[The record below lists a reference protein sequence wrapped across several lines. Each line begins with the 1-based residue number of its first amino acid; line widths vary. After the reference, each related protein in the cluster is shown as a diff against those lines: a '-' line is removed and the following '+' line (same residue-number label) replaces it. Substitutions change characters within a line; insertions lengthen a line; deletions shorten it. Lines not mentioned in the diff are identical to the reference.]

1 MKSASLAASIFAFG
15 MSNAMASDVTVREFT
30 SALHAAT
37 PGQPIDFSNRDL
49 SYLDLSNLN
58 FGAARLARSDLF
70 GTDMTDANLK
80 NVSLIGARLDR
91 TTIIR
96 ANFSG
101 ADLSGATMM
110 VPAAFID
117 PITAVAEAPKFTGAT
132 LVRFR
137 VTGVYWQVDFRGADL
152 TDADFSPH
160 AKRFGD
166 TTVNEPLRTAVR
178 SCDFSGA
185 RLVRANLRRLLAHF
199 TVFAG
204 ADLTDAN
211 LSEADLSKADLSGAN
226 LTGAQLFGANFD
238 GAILRGVQGLKDAKD
253 VAHALNLDKA
263 VR

>member
-1 MKSASLAASIFAFG
+1 MRLASLAVSILAIGAPAGFA
-15 MSNAMASDVTVREFT
+15 ADVTVRQVT
-30 SALHAAT
+30 SALHTAV
-37 PGQPIDFSNRDL
+37 PGQPVDFSNRDL
-49 SYLDLSNLN
+49 SYLDLSNINLS
-58 FGAARLARSDLF
+58 GALLTRSNLF
-70 GTDMTDANLK
+70 GTDMTDANLRQV
-80 NVSLIGARLDR
+80 NLTGARLDR

-117 PITAVAEAPKFTGAT
+117 PITAVADAPKFTGAT
-132 LVRFR
+132 LLRFR

-152 TDADFSPH
+152 SDSDFSPH

-166 TTVNEPLRTAVR
+166 TTVNEPLRTSLR

-199 TVFAG
+199 SVFAG

-211 LSEADLSKADLSGAN
+211 LVDADLSKADFSGAN
-226 LTGAQLFGANFD
+226 LKGAQLFGANFD
-238 GAILRGVQGLKDAKD
+238 GANLRGVQGLEAAKG
-253 VAHALNLDKA
+253 VAEALNLDKA
-263 VR
+263 IR